1 MKNNNL
7 YKIIYRQKQKIKSLE
22 KEIKLLK
29 ELYDNSQ
36 NRNFEMLNFIH
47 KQRNEIEE
55 FKVNALKKFS
65 KNKE

>member
-1 MKNNNL
+1 MKENNL

-22 KEIKLLK
+22 KEVELLK

-47 KQRNEIEE
+47 KQRNKMEE
-55 FKVNALKKFS
+55 FKANALKKFS
-65 KNKE
+65 KNKG

>member
-1 MKNNNL
+1 MKKNNL

>member
-1 MKNNNL
+1 MKKDNL

-47 KQRNEIEE
+47 KQRSEMEE
-55 FKVNALKKFS
+55 FKANALKKFS

>member
-22 KEIKLLK
+22 KEIELLK

>member
-1 MKNNNL
+1 MKENNL

-22 KEIKLLK
+22 KEVELLK

-47 KQRNEIEE
+47 KQRNEMEE
-55 FKVNALKKFS
+55 FKANALKKFS
-65 KNKE
+65 KNKG

>member
-1 MKNNNL
+1 MKENNL

-22 KEIKLLK
+22 KEVKLLK

-36 NRNFEMLNFIH
+36 NKNFEMLSFIH
-47 KQRNEIEE
+47 KQRNEMEE
-55 FKVNALKKFS
+55 FKANALKKFS

>member
-1 MKNNNL
+1 MKENNL

-22 KEIKLLK
+22 KEVELLK

-47 KQRNEIEE
+47 KQRNKMEE
-55 FKVNALKKFS
+55 FKANALKRFS
-65 KNKE
+65 KNKG

>member
-1 MKNNNL
+1 MKKNNL

-36 NRNFEMLNFIH
+36 NRNFEMLNFIY